1 MPTAVPS
8 SSWPYKGERGYAAV
22 IPYSSVSVLQGSG
35 GRRLLPIV
43 NVRATRIEDVNGL
56 RSGLEDWLA
65 LRYGSRWEKRVD
77 LGTMEKRLAQAT
89 QGVRIFKW
97 FMGAIAA
104 ISLLV
109 GGIGIMNVML
119 ASVTERTREIGVR
132 KALGARGRDV
142 LLQFLSESVAISSV
156 GSAIGIVLGSLI
168 ASGAFILIR
177 QQTGADGLSPSLSLS
192 SVAVAAGSA
201 VAIGLIFG
209 TYPARRAAR
218 LSPIDA
224 IRHE

>member
-1 MPTAVPS
+1 GLLSVPGARRPLPTIA
-8 SSWPYKGERGYAAV
+8 
-22 IPYSSVSVLQGSG
+22 
-35 GRRLLPIV
+35 
-43 NVRATRIEDVNGL
+43 VRATRIEDVDVLKG
-56 RSGLEDWLA
+56 SIEDWLGR
-65 LRYGSRWEKRVD
+65 RYGGRWERRIEV
-77 LGTMEKRLAQAT
+77 GTLEKRLAQAT
-89 QGVRIFKW
+89 QGVRVFKW

-132 KALGARGRDV
+132 KAIGARPRDV

-156 GSAIGIVLGSLI
+156 GSAIGVVLGSLI
-168 ASGAFILIR
+168 ASLAILVIR
-177 QQTGADGLSPSLSLS
+177 DQTGATGLAPSLSLS
-192 SVAVAAGSA
+192 SVLVAAGSA
-201 VAIGLIFG
+201 VAIGLVFG